1 MTVATLK
8 IWNVEDEIVLE
19 DTSKTME
26 SLEDLLEAYKEE
38 NKLWSSG
45 GLGYD
50 VKIHT
55 NDDVLMLKDELE
67 DDYGRIVGRYE
78 MKVY

>member
-1 MTVATLK
+1 MATLK
-8 IWNVEDEIVLE
+8 IWNVEGEIVLE

>member
-1 MTVATLK
+1 MAVLR
-8 IWNVEDEIVLE
+8 IWDAEDNPILE

-38 NKLWSSG
+38 NGLWSSG

-50 VKIHT
+50 IKIHT

>member
-1 MTVATLK
+1 MATLK